1 MHSTVTVQLTAE
13 LFFFVVV
20 STILTVVFSTFLLGF
35 FFVVEVTFAVV
46 VEVVVT
52 SLFFVVASVVDVV
65 FSVAEAVACV
75 VVADVLCSV
84 CSDELFEHAVKQKHI
99 ATDSSNAHIFLFNIG

>member
-20 STILTVVFSTFLLGF
+20 STILTVVFSPFLLGF

-65 FSVAEAVACV
+65 FSVADAVACV
-75 VVADVLCSV
+75 VVADVLCS
-84 CSDELFEHAVKQKHI
+84 DELFELAVKQKHI
-99 ATDSSNAHIFLFNIG
+99 AADSNDAHIFLFKIG